1 MTSAQSTVT
10 SAGVNTSVSSS
21 APPSAA
27 VQSSPLAT
35 SSKSLSPQIRS
46 RQGRVP
52 GFPQRVISSSSDVTS
67 SLDTGRSQVSEQT
80 NIVNT
85 QSDGSVNKQ
94 SNLSLQLLGKTHHSP
109 GYLTTAVASHYHL
122 FQENIFRTT
131 KENSQK
137 YQDSLRKYFTSLS
150 VLLFVLLCLQVAIYW
165 YFSPVNVP

>member
-109 GYLTTAVASHYHL
+109 GYTSQQLLLVTTIYFKKIFSVQQRKILRNIKTHS
-122 FQENIFRTT
+122 ENI
-131 KENSQK
+131 
-137 YQDSLRKYFTSLS
+137 LHHLS
-150 VLLFVLLCLQVAIYW
+150 TFVCSLLFASCNLLV
-165 YFSPVNVP
+165 F